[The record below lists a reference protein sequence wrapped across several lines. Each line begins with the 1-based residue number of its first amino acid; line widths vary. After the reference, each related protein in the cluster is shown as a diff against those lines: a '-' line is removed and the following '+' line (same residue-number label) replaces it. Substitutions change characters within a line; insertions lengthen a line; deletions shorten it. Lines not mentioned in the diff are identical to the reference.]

1 MRSFLENMSPMKGRT
16 DGDELTVNR
25 EKKIPPDYGDRLLRN
40 RNVLN

>member
-1 MRSFLENMSPMKGRT
+1 MNEGT
-16 DGDELTVNR
+16 DGDKLTVNR